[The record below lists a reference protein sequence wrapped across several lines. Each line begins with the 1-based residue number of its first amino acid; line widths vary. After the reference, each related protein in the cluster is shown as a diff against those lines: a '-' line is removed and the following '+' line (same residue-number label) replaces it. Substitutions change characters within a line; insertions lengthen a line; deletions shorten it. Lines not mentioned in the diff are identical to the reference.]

1 MANYVFKKN
10 SAGIKKLLQSNDMLK
25 MCEAKA
31 GKMAGGQK
39 VESFVGFDRAKAI
52 IGRKSRDD

>member
-10 SAGIKKLLQSNDMLK
+10 SAGIKKLLQSDDMLK

-31 GKMAGGQK
+31 SKMAGGQK

>member
-10 SAGIKKLLQSNDMLK
+10 SAGIKKLLQSNDMFK
-25 MCEAKA
+25 MCEAEASKR
-31 GKMAGGQK
+31 AGGEK

-52 IGRKSRDD
+52 IGRKSKDD

>member
-10 SAGIKKLLQSNDMLK
+10 SAGIKKLLQSDDMLK
-25 MCEAKA
+25 MCESEAK
-31 GKMAGGQK
+31 KMAGGEK